1 MFFRKLKGFFRGWSP
16 AAVAFLTGHD
26 GPTGSMLGD
35 AEMAITTIDAW
46 RRNVW
51 VRRSVTQIAQT
62 GARMELELYRK
73 STEKKQYRRVTSHP
87 ALELLEKPN
96 NFTSTFDLLFQTF
109 SWLKL
114 RGEAFW
120 ILDRPAGAQ
129 YPKRALIVDPRDM
142 KEVPSSDHSDIL
154 RWMFRLPGGLRVPI
168 DPINVFH
175 VKTPDLAN
183 RFRGTS
189 PLESAGLAVASDRA
203 ISKHNIGFFSRGMTL
218 GGVLSTDRQLNKAT
232 VDDIIK
238 QFEERHRIPHRPAVL
253 HSGLTWT
260 QTQVS
265 PKDADFS
272 GLAQRNREEILS
284 AFGVPPIIAGITD
297 GVNYSTAEQQR
308 KGFWLDVILPMLS
321 LFADEFDRQIVR
333 DPTIVSEFNV
343 DAVEELKM
351 AWDKKLESAGKL
363 FGLGYTTNQ
372 INRHLDLGMD
382 DVPWGDTPF
391 LPMGLVPVNDL
402 LASDTGTPQGDQGG
416 NQPADA
422 AASAPN
428 FDRIQNL
435 IERFRVDVVP
445 VVPMESRSPAIAQT
459 RNASSDQLQQILDI
473 MSDDEGRFEK
483 IIARYLRSGM
493 KLGSQ
498 QIGYILGITVSF
510 GLDDPLAVAFMSQ
523 KALEDQGNLGRY
535 QGSHARPVP
544 EVATGRRR
552 PDRAREGDPV

>member
-1 MFFRKLKGFFRGWSP
+1 M
-16 AAVAFLTGHD
+16 
-26 GPTGSMLGD
+26 
-35 AEMAITTIDAW
+35 
-46 RRNVW
+46 
-51 VRRSVTQIAQT
+51 
-62 GARMELELYRK
+62 
-73 STEKKQYRRVTSHP
+73 
-87 ALELLEKPN
+87 
-96 NFTSTFDLLFQTF
+96 
-109 SWLKL
+109 
-114 RGEAFW
+114 
-120 ILDRPAGAQ
+120 
-129 YPKRALIVDPRDM
+129 
-142 KEVPSSDHSDIL
+142 
-154 RWMFRLPGGLRVPI
+154 
-168 DPINVFH
+168 
-175 VKTPDLAN
+175 KTPDLAN

-523 KALEDQGNLGRY
+523 KALEIKEISDATKEAMRVLFQKSLQDGEGPTALAKAIRSEYNLSGGRARTIARTELSQAVNGGRY
-535 QGSHARPVP
+535 AVIKNEGSTEHEWLSSRDSRVRETHSSEDGNVVSIDEPFP
-544 EVATGRRR
+544 STGLIY
-552 PDRAREGDPV
+552 PGDPSGPASEIINCRCITLPAKSDRRMRISNRDAFWRSTVKQWQPMQNGFERQLRSFFYAQRKKILAVVEG